1 MIDRAST
8 FANPEIIELLQ
19 QRFVAVAIDQA
30 YQRRQ
35 QDDEGEFYRQ
45 IAKQSPRHDFN
56 GTTQGLFVGTADG
69 RFLGFSNHRSPE
81 RIKDMLLKA
90 LQKYQPQAF
99 EPPVA
104 TRFDPRWN
112 TQPPKDGLVVRVTAK
127 VLGGYAATDDP
138 TQQAFQQSISRDNL
152 WVTASETKNLSNG
165 SFPLSLAQRIARFHL
180 VDNTRGE
187 PPMWEPAEVR
197 SIKMTIEGNRVQ
209 GSFHLETADG
219 KRGFIGDVRGIVNT
233 EGERV
238 TRFDLV
244 ARGEFW
250 GEGPFTRN
258 PPPGSFPLAVSFR
271 LADGSDE
278 ADKVRPQGSRGWIDG
293 YLGRSP

>member
-1 MIDRAST
+1 MKDT
-8 FANPEIIELLQ
+8 LQ
-19 QRFVAVAIDQA
+19 
-30 YQRRQ
+30 
-35 QDDEGEFYRQ
+35 
-45 IAKQSPRHDFN
+45 S
-56 GTTQGLFVGTADG
+56 
-69 RFLGFSNHRSPE
+69 
-81 RIKDMLLKA
+81 A
-90 LQKYQPQAF
+90 LAKYQPKEF
-99 EPPVA
+99 DPPTA

-112 TQPPKDGLVVRVTAK
+112 YQPPKDGMVVRVTAK
-127 VLGGYAATDDP
+127 VLGGYDDTDDVVKK
-138 TQQAFQQSISRDNL
+138 AFQESISRDNL
-152 WVTASETKNLSNG
+152 WASGKEVKQLAANQFPET
-165 SFPLSLAQRIARFHL
+165 LATRIARFHL

-197 SIKMTIEGNRVQ
+197 SIKMTIDGDRVQ

-250 GEGPFTRN
+250 GEGTFTRN
-258 PPPGSFPLAVSFR
+258 PPPGKFPLAVSFR
-271 LADGSDE
+271 LADGTDE

>member
-1 MIDRAST
+1 
-8 FANPEIIELLQ
+8 
-19 QRFVAVAIDQA
+19 
-30 YQRRQ
+30 
-35 QDDEGEFYRQ
+35 
-45 IAKQSPRHDFN
+45 
-56 GTTQGLFVGTADG
+56 
-69 RFLGFSNHRSPE
+69 
-81 RIKDMLLKA
+81 
-90 LQKYQPQAF
+90 
-99 EPPVA
+99 
-104 TRFDPRWN
+104 
-112 TQPPKDGLVVRVTAK
+112 
-127 VLGGYAATDDP
+127 
-138 TQQAFQQSISRDNL
+138 
-152 WVTASETKNLSNG
+152 
-165 SFPLSLAQRIARFHL
+165 
-180 VDNTRGE
+180 
-187 PPMWEPAEVR
+187 MWEPAEVR

-258 PPPGSFPLAVSFR
+258 PPPGRFPLAVSFR